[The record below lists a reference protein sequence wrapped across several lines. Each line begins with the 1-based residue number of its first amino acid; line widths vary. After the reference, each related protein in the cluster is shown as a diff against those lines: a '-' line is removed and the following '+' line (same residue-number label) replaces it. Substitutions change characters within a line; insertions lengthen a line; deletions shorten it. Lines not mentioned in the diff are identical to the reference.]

1 MTYESDKP
9 SLEPDFPSGDV
20 EDYICSLEEGLRE
33 CQKDIEIER
42 LKKENLNVDYLR
54 EKTEREHLAKVL
66 YKIENIEADTEQLRK
81 IAGEAIKIE
90 LTEGKD

>member
-1 MTYESDKP
+1 MDKLKEIKEKMESNETPYEEYDSY
-9 SLEPDFPSGDV
+9 PDILWLIS
-20 EDYICSLEEGLRE
+20 
-33 CQKDIEIER
+33 EIER
-42 LKKENLNVDYLR
+42 LRKENENWNVDYLR